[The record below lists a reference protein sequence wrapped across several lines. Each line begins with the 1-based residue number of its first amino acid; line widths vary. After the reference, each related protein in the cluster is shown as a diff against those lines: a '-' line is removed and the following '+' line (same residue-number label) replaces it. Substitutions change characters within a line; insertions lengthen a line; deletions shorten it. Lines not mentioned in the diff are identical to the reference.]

1 MLRSIRADAAT
12 PSSVGFANLPG
23 PLARRAVI
31 LLPLA
36 LAACVATSPTANGPA
51 SDFIVVS
58 DFTVPEGVVRLD
70 PSFGFSL
77 YRGEA
82 GVPAAKRAQSIGR
95 AVAFLVTDTVTD
107 RLRGLGYDATST
119 SDSSP
124 AASNYRALIVSGTFR
139 TIDEGQ
145 RRHVGDEHSAVIAEV
160 EIKAAL
166 PGGGSQRV
174 QNFTVDSRTA
184 PRARA
189 DNGATKRETG
199 VDADATNVGAEI
211 ARIVAEVAR
220 RNNWVPA
227 RR

>member
-1 MLRSIRADAAT
+1 
-12 PSSVGFANLPG
+12 
-23 PLARRAVI
+23 
-31 LLPLA
+31 
-36 LAACVATSPTANGPA
+36 VATSLTANGPA

-119 SDSSP
+119 SDPSP

-166 PGGGSQRV
+166 PGGGSQPV